1 MLFLSGS
8 FLFIVVLTVYLYY
21 LSLLLPL
28 LSIIKKNRYLVRTA
42 RFWNNMHKCP
52 KTECVLCTIH
62 WFWKKDFDTISW
74 KNLIKATYLLSFWG
88 LISEV
93 DRYFF
98 NNILSTGWAT
108 PFLMLIV
115 EFDRD
120 IQYFLVSFVY
130 WNFVHS
136 N

>member
-52 KTECVLCTIH
+52 KTECVLCTIQ

-108 PFLMLIV
+108 PFFNVNCGVRQGYPIFPCFFCVLK
-115 EFDRD
+115 FCA
-120 IQYFLVSFVY
+120 
-130 WNFVHS
+130 
-136 N
+136 